1 MNFRQRA
8 KKLIS
13 RITLQVMT
21 VVMMFMPVFGI
32 NIAHAEFTCAQ
43 ILDPEATKG
52 YIVTIIEEQ
61 IGTATTADAGGQAL
75 NCFRVNTKD
84 SEGKITPTYADSC
97 SPSDTVICQ
106 RVQIFFAQS
115 GAELLY
121 EYVGRIYRWA
131 AATIGIVSVFFIV
144 LGGIQISTA
153 QGDTAKIEK
162 AKERIMQSLG
172 GLVILFLSAL
182 ILYTINPNFFTI

>member
-1 MNFRQRA
+1 MVVWIMIFPPVN
-8 KKLIS
+8 
-13 RITLQVMT
+13 ITYAAT
-21 VVMMFMPVFGI
+21 IP
-32 NIAHAEFTCAQ
+32 TCDKV
-43 ILDPEATKG
+43 LDPEATKG
-52 YIVTIIEEQ
+52 FIVTILEEQ
-61 IGTATTADAGGQAL
+61 IGTGQESQGEGAFR